1 MSKLQKMKH
10 ELISPTEY
18 EILIH
23 AINSA
28 QSSGEY
34 TICGLDTVSSNLKYN
49 GFEKD
54 GEPYEGKLKEVTCEE
69 CLIVIN
75 FIKNLK

>member
-10 ELISPTEY
+10 ETSTNEH

-23 AINSA
+23 VINSA
-28 QSSGEY
+28 VSSGEY
-34 TICGLDTVSSNLKYN
+34 TVCGLDTVSSTLYYN
-49 GFEKD
+49 EFERVR
-54 GEPYEGKLKEVTCEE
+54 EPYEGKLKEVTCEE
-69 CLIVIN
+69 CLTIIN

>member
-10 ELISPTEY
+10 ETSTNEH

-23 AINSA
+23 VINSA
-28 QSSGEY
+28 HNSGEY
-34 TICGLDTVSSNLKYN
+34 TVSSTLYYN
-49 GFEKD
+49 EFERV

-69 CLIVIN
+69 CLTIIN

>member
-1 MSKLQKMKH
+1 MKLQKMKY
-10 ELISPTEY
+10 ETFTTEY
-18 EILIH
+18 ETFVH

-28 QSSGEY
+28 QNSGEY
-34 TICGLDTVSSNLKYN
+34 TVCGLDTVSSNLKYN

-54 GEPYEGKLKEVTCEE
+54 GEPYEGKLKEVTCSE
-69 CLIVIN
+69 CLTIIN

>member
-10 ELISPTEY
+10 ETFTSDH
-18 EILIH
+18 EIIIH
-23 AINSA
+23 VINST

-34 TICGLDTVSSNLKYN
+34 TVCGLDTVSSNLKYN

-54 GEPYEGKLKEVTCEE
+54 GEPYEGKLKEVTCLE
-69 CLIVIN
+69 CLTIIN

>member
-10 ELISPTEY
+10 ETSTNEH

-23 AINSA
+23 VINSTHN
-28 QSSGEY
+28 SGEY
-34 TICGLDTVSSNLKYN
+34 TVCGLDTVSSNLKYN

-54 GEPYEGKLKEVTCEE
+54 GKPYAGKLKEVTCSE
-69 CLIVIN
+69 CLMVIN

>member
-1 MSKLQKMKH
+1 MKLQKMKH
-10 ELISPTEY
+10 ETFTTEH
-18 EILIH
+18 ETFICV
-23 AINSA
+23 INSVA
-28 QSSGEY
+28 NSREY

-69 CLIVIN
+69 CLILIN